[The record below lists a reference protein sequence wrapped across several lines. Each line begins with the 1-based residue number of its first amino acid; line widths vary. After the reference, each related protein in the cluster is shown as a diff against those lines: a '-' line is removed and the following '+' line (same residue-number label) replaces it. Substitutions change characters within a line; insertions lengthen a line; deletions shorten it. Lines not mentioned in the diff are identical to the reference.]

1 MKEFLNMGGYG
12 FFVWTSYI
20 ITIII
25 FIAHFVVTGNNL
37 KKVKN
42 RIKRKLRREGKI

>member
-1 MKEFLNMGGYG
+1 MKEFFNMGGYG

-20 ITIII
+20 ITMII
-25 FIAHFVVTGNNL
+25 FVAHFVVTANNL

-42 RIKRKLRREGKI
+42 MIKRRLRREGKL